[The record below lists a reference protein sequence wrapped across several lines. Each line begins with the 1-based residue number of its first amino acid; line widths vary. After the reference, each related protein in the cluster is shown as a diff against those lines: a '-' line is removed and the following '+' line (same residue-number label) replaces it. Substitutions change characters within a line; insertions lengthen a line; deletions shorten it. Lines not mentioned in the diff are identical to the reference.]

1 MKKYK
6 VKVFANKITTV
17 DEEQWKNAG
26 NTGELNN
33 FTAVEFVKNQL
44 INELN
49 NGSVKDVITVVEP
62 IE

>member
-6 VKVFANKITTV
+6 VKIFANKIATV

-44 INELN
+44 IDELKN
-49 NGSVKDVITVVEP
+49 KDVISVVEP